1 MYNKKELMYPD
12 IVVFAGGAIGIPIS
26 ICRNIRKVY
35 EVNTYIICI
44 NSLPLQSIFNK
55 SKYVTEVFAFDGIES
70 SSGLLKEME
79 TWYYQMNFQQKPV
92 LISTTDISCIYVND
106 FRDRYEDLFLLTF
119 PSSKIIDVY
128 TSKGLAEIDASEHG
142 LTVPKSRLVSN
153 SVDRDFIEQEFN
165 FPVIIKPVSTRSEDK
180 LGFKTK
186 ICDQNDFRSYAN
198 SFIKNNHHF
207 LCQEYISGSDNSV
220 WFYLFVRSH
229 SGNVLDVMGVK
240 TLQSPPG
247 NGIMAIGETQGNLEL
262 MRICRDFL
270 SEIDYEGIGGLEFKY
285 FNGKYYFIEM
295 NIRTEAIVTVS
306 DVTLPLSLIVYEDSI
321 GILDAAKYNIAV
333 ENTKYIDFR
342 PLLLAR
348 LSDKCYGFLLKDI
361 CRIFLDKHVR
371 LNIFY
376 KDDWKP
382 FAYTF
387 VLSIIHL
394 FGNIFNKL
402 NMSRK

>member
-1 MYNKKELMYPD
+1 MHPD
-12 IVVFAGGAIGIPIS
+12 IVVFAGGAIGSPIS
-26 ICRNIRKVY
+26 ICRNIRKAY

-55 SKYVTEVFAFDGIES
+55 SKYVTGVFAFDGIES

-79 TWYYQMNFQQKPV
+79 TWYYQMNFEQKPV

-119 PSSKIIDVY
+119 PSSKIINVY
-128 TSKGLAEIDASEHG
+128 SSKGLAEIDASEHG
-142 LTVPKSRLVSN
+142 LTVPKNRLVKN
-153 SVDRDFIEQEFN
+153 AVDVDFVELEFD
-165 FPVIIKPVSTRSEDK
+165 FPVIIKPISTRSEDK

-198 SFIKNNHHF
+198 SFIENNRHF
-207 LCQEYISGSDNSV
+207 LCQEYIPGSDKSV

-229 SGNVLDVMGVK
+229 SGSVLDVMGVK

-247 NGIMAIGETQGNLEL
+247 NGIMAIGETQGNSEL
-262 MRICRDFL
+262 MNICREYL
-270 SEIDYEGIGGLEFKY
+270 SKIDYEGVGGLEFKY
-285 FNGKYYFIEM
+285 HNGKYYFIEM
-295 NIRTEAIVTVS
+295 SIRIDGFVS
-306 DVTLPLSLIVYEDSI
+306 ISDLDLPLSLIAYEDAI
-321 GILDAAKYNIAV
+321 GILDVAKYNIAV
-333 ENTKYIDFR
+333 ENMKYIDFR
-342 PLLLAR
+342 PLLLVR
-348 LSDKCYGFLLKDI
+348 LSDKCYGILFKDI
-361 CRIFLDKHVR
+361 CRIFIDKHVR

-394 FGNIFNKL
+394 FRNIFNKL
-402 NMSRK
+402 NMRRK